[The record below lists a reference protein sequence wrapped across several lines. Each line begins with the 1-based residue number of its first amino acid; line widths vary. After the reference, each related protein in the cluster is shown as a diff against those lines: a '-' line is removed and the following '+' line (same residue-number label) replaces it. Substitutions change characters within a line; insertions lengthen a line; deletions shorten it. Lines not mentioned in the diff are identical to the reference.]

1 MSDKSQFTFK
11 PETTIEII
19 KESIVSRIIY
29 KDDALN
35 VTLFGFDEGQALSE
49 HTASKPAIIQILRG
63 EATLTLNGEVKEATA
78 GAWLYMSPGL
88 AHAIVAKTPL
98 VMLLTLLNQ

>member
-11 PETTIEII
+11 PETAIEII